1 MTANRKAT
9 LIYNPNSGGAGGV
22 AAADLLSTLYD
33 EGFRAVYPYTRNEV
47 DLDHALQD
55 PGELV
60 VAVGGDGTVRAVATR
75 LLNSGTALAIIP
87 AGTSNNVARTL
98 GVTGKPLDLVRGLSQ
113 ARRCRYDV
121 GKVTGPWGE
130 SYFLEALGV
139 GLFADLLEDYDPEL
153 GKSVVR
159 ASRSVRDIL
168 IAYEARPWQ
177 VMVDGRDA
185 SGRYVALEVL
195 NTKETGPRLA
205 LAPQADP
212 TDGCFDVVFV
222 LEPEGVTLFDYATS
236 LVQGKFAELPN
247 VRRLLAKELT
257 LTWHGE
263 PLHTDAEVRGH
274 FVAAH
279 PDAPPTE
286 LRPTELR
293 QAATTLKVEVLPGA
307 LELWLPEPK
316 EKSR

>member
-1 MTANRKAT
+1 MTKRKAT

-22 AAADLLSTLYD
+22 SPHDLLKALYD
-33 EGFRAVYPYTRNEV
+33 EGFHAVYPYTEGEA
-47 DLDHALQD
+47 DLDLALRD

-75 LLNSGTALAIIP
+75 LLDSETALAIIP

-98 GVTGKPLDLVRGLSQ
+98 GVAGKPLDIVRGLER

-130 SYFLEALGV
+130 TYFLEALGV

-168 IAYEARPWQ
+168 IAYEARHWQ
-177 VMVDGRDA
+177 VAVDGRDV

-195 NTKETGPRLA
+195 NTQETGPRLA

-212 TDGCFDVVFV
+212 TDGRFDVVLV
-222 LEPEGVTLFDYATS
+222 LEPENVTLFDYATS
-236 LVQGKFAELPN
+236 LLQGKFENLPN
-247 VRRLLAKELT
+247 VRRMLAKEVT

-263 PLHTDAEVRGH
+263 PLHADAEVRGH
-274 FVAAH
+274 LGAAR
-279 PDAPPTE
+279 AEALPTDR
-286 LRPTELR
+286 LATDRLT
-293 QAATTLKVEVLPGA
+293 AATLRVEVLPRA
-307 LELWLPEPK
+307 LELWLPAP
-316 EKSR
+316 EKRG